1 MKKVI
6 LLVVV
11 FATVLTAF
19 TGIKKEKTTVNDAVA
34 IENSVAV
41 NNVNL
46 EASVLTWKGSKPT
59 GSHNGTVALQSGD
72 LVVENGTLTQ
82 GVFVVDMNTITNTD
96 MAGSDGAAKIE
107 GHLKAADFFDVAQY
121 PTSKFVITSVVEEEG
136 KLLVTGNLTI
146 KAITKSIT
154 IPASLSTEDGIS
166 IFKSDVF
173 TIDRTDFNVKYG
185 SKSFFD
191 GLKDKFINDLVEM
204 SFEVVTKA

>member
-34 IENSVAV
+34 IENSVVV

>member
-19 TGIKKEKTTVNDAVA
+19 TGVKKEKTTVNDAVA
-34 IENSVAV
+34 IENSVVV

-136 KLLVTGNLTI
+136 KLLVTVN
-146 KAITKSIT
+146 S
-154 IPASLSTEDGIS
+154 P
-166 IFKSDVF
+166 
-173 TIDRTDFNVKYG
+173 
-185 SKSFFD
+185 
-191 GLKDKFINDLVEM
+191 
-204 SFEVVTKA
+204 

>member
-19 TGIKKEKTTVNDAVA
+19 TGVKKEKTTVNDAVA
-34 IENSVAV
+34 IENSVVV

-146 KAITKSIT
+146 KAITKSIS

-166 IFKSDVF
+166 TFKSDVF